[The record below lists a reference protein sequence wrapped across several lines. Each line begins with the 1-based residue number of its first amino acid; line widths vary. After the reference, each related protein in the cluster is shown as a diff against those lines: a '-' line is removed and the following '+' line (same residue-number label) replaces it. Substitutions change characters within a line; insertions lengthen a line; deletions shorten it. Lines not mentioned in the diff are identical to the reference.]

1 METPRVSDV
10 LMERL
15 IKKMTDISLLF
26 ILIHIFFHVLFIM
39 YKCTYLIWYN
49 WFSIIISAA
58 CYFICKRAHTQL
70 KKSGQTNLHALY
82 ILDISGVEV
91 LVFAIMTTIFLGTG
105 LGFHTYYYAIIPAFM
120 LHNYYI
126 HPTKHLGRME
136 LIFSGIVVI
145 GVLLATYFSRN
156 VEPIYSLGEGWSTYF
171 AYVNPMISLAFSFSW
186 TITLL
191 QAAFSQ
197 EKNIETDSLTGLSTR
212 RGLREC
218 MKTFGDSYCVAMIDV
233 DNFKIINDTFG
244 HEEGDLVLA
253 ELGKIL
259 KERESLS
266 DDLIC
271 ARWGGEEFVIAYKG
285 SENDARGELEYIRKK
300 AEASKVGEKQVSF
313 TITIGASMD
322 GADFEERLRA
332 ADTNLYQG
340 KTLSKNCLVM

>member
-26 ILIHIFFHVLFIM
+26 ILIHLFFQVLFSA

-49 WFSIIISAA
+49 CLSIIISAA
-58 CYFICKRAHTQL
+58 CYFICKRALAQL
-70 KKSGQTNLHALY
+70 KKSGRTNLRALY

-91 LVFAIMTTIFLGTG
+91 LVFAMMTTIFLGVE
-105 LGFHTYYYAIIPAFM
+105 LGFHTYYYAIIPAFI

-126 HPTKHLGRME
+126 HPTKRLGKIE
-136 LIFSGIVVI
+136 LLFSGIVVI
-145 GVLLATYFSRN
+145 GVLLATYLSRN
-156 VEPIYSLGEGWSTYF
+156 VEPIYSLGDGWSTYL
-171 AYVNPMISLAFSFSW
+171 AYANPMTSLAFSFSW
-186 TITLL
+186 AITLL

-218 MKTFGDSYCVAMIDV
+218 MKTFGDSYYVAMIDV
-233 DNFKIINDTFG
+233 DNFKSINDTYG

-253 ELGKIL
+253 QLGQIL
-259 KERESLS
+259 KERERLS

-271 ARWGGEEFVIAYKG
+271 ARWGGEEFVIAYRG
-285 SENDARGELEYIRKK
+285 SENDARGEFEYIKKK
-300 AEASKVGEKQVSF
+300 AEVSKVGEQQISF
-313 TITIGASMD
+313 TITIGASKD
-322 GADFEERLRA
+322 GSDFEERLRA
-332 ADTNLYQG
+332 ADTNLYKG